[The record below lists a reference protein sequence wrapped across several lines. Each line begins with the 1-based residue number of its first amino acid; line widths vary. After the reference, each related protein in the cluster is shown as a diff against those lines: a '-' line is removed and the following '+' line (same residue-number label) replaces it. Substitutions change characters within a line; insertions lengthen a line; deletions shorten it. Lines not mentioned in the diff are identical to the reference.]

1 MSRKDAV
8 PRDGERNRGHVRCG
22 CHARLSVV
30 KQQTGEGWVISTFVE
45 EHNHPLATPS
55 RVHLLRSH
63 RGVSKTKKALVQQ
76 FSEANI
82 PTCQQVR
89 LLEIDAGG
97 PSSIGCVEKDIRNY
111 QRDVRQEMLGHD
123 AETLIE
129 HFTFEKE
136 KNPNFV
142 FDYETDDENKFVR
155 CFWADCESRRSYAY
169 FGDVVVFDTTYNTN
183 KYSMVFGPFVG
194 VNHHGQTVIFGCGL
208 LSDETTES
216 FVWLFTKFIEAMPNH
231 TAPGVIIT
239 DQDAAIARAI
249 SIVLP
254 STLHRFCMWHI
265 LNKFSEKMNVVLYN
279 DQYHRLV
286 NIIKKSESPAEFE
299 QQWIEVMETTEL
311 GNNEWLSSLFEI
323 RSRWVP
329 AYVKHVFAAGMSS
342 SQRSESG
349 HSFLKKY
356 VDRKNSLTDFIARF
370 NRALVHQRHEELAA
384 NHIDLT
390 QTPKVTTALMME
402 NQMVQ
407 IYTKKI
413 LLLFQNELVQSN
425 FYICSKRS
433 SFDEAK
439 VHSMLSHAASD
450 LVDEG
455 SLTDARSSFLL
466 SEFQSLRIRVKDID
480 TGGEVD
486 MSRNRKKS
494 VEETRVVCDPN
505 PVRAKGCGKRLKSG
519 KEKALSQSNRQC
531 RACGTSGHD
540 RRTCP
545 ALQNSLD
552 NTNQPQYSQ
561 DPSDQ
566 QYQAP
571 DPQYAYHA
579 PDSQY
584 AYHAPDSQYSYHAP
598 DPQYAYHATDPQYA
612 YHAPDPQYSITGS
625 NNASYSLDPREYDAR
640 YNTRH

>member
-1 MSRKDAV
+1 MRHS
-8 PRDGERNRGHVRCG
+8 
-22 CHARLSVV
+22 
-30 KQQTGEGWVISTFVE
+30 
-45 EHNHPLATPS
+45 NH
-55 RVHLLRSH
+55 
-63 RGVSKTKKALVQQ
+63 
-76 FSEANI
+76 
-82 PTCQQVR
+82 
-89 LLEIDAGG
+89 
-97 PSSIGCVEKDIRNY
+97 
-111 QRDVRQEMLGHD
+111 
-123 AETLIE
+123 
-129 HFTFEKE
+129 
-136 KNPNFV
+136 
-142 FDYETDDENKFVR
+142 
-155 CFWADCESRRSYAY
+155 
-169 FGDVVVFDTTYNTN
+169 
-183 KYSMVFGPFVG
+183 
-194 VNHHGQTVIFGCGL
+194 
-208 LSDETTES
+208 
-216 FVWLFTKFIEAMPNH
+216 WLFTKFIEAMPNH

-254 STLHRFCMWHI
+254 STLHRFCMWHT
-265 LNKFSEKMNVVLYN
+265 LNKFLEKMNVVLYN

-286 NIIKKSESPAEFE
+286 HIIKKSESPAEFE

-356 VDRKNSLTDFIARF
+356 VDRKNSLTDFVVRF

-390 QTPKVTTALMME
+390 QTPKVTTAIMME
-402 NQMVQ
+402 NYMVQ

-413 LLLFQNELVQSN
+413 FVLFQNELVQSN
-425 FYICSKRS
+425 SYICSKRS
-433 SFDEAK
+433 SSDEAK
-439 VHSMLSHAASD
+439 VYTVQRFEPDRTSD
-450 LVDEG
+450 RTRELTEG

-466 SEFQSLRIRVKDID
+466 SEFQSLCIRVKDID
-480 TGGEVD
+480 TGGEVG
-486 MSRNRKKS
+486 MSRNRNKS
-494 VEETRVVCDPN
+494 VEETQVVCDPN
-505 PVRAKGCGKRLKSG
+505 PVRAKWCGKRLKSG

-540 RRTCP
+540 RITCP
-545 ALQNSLD
+545 TLQNSLD
-552 NTNQPQYSQ
+552 NTNQPQYLQ

-566 QYQAP
+566 QYHAS

-598 DPQYAYHATDPQYA
+598 DPQYAYHAPN
-612 YHAPDPQYSITGS
+612 PQYSITDS
-625 NNASYSLDPREYDAR
+625 NNASYSLDAREYDAR